1 MSAAVKPDATTTSLD
16 PRDRGGPA
24 QPLLAVTGLRK
35 HFPVYG
41 GLLNRRVAT
50 VQAVDDV
57 NFTVAKGETVGV
69 VGESGCG
76 KSTTARLLMHLMLPD
91 AGSIVFDGE
100 EVGAPRAAKEG
111 EGGNQGRRGLGRDR
125 DHESA
130 AAGQLLA
137 VALADDGAGGALA
150 G

>member
-1 MSAAVKPDATTTSLD
+1 MSAAVMPDAMTTSLD

-57 NFTVAKGETVGV
+57 NFTVAKDFVARVTEQAVGQEV
-69 VGESGCG
+69 Q
-76 KSTTARLLMHLMLPD
+76 
-91 AGSIVFDGE
+91 GS
-100 EVGAPRAAKEG
+100 
-111 EGGNQGRRGLGRDR
+111 LT
-125 DHESA
+125 
-130 AAGQLLA
+130 AGQTVVKLVHDELIQTLGGEA
-137 VALADDGAGGALA
+137 KQPTPSVAA
-150 G
+150 